1 MTRESVGK
9 TDDKTAEEFK
19 LLAELTKGTAYFSP
33 SAEELPG
40 ILNEILNR
48 ELGLANSADIVL
60 LIDTTSTMKND
71 IDTLKAEVAKVA
83 QKIKDIC
90 PDVRTSIVCYRDL
103 PTKFG
108 NPGYIYK
115 IMTGF
120 TLKTQKVTNAI
131 KNITLSTGQ
140 GNYDIP
146 EAVYE
151 GIMGSLTDL
160 HWSHRAE
167 KKMIILMG
175 DAPPATGKKIYI
187 DKRTGRTVDLEAEHK
202 FTISSIKK
210 KLEEIQLEFEEDEVI
225 QIFPIIIAED

>member
-1 MTRESVGK
+1 
-9 TDDKTAEEFK
+9 
-19 LLAELTKGTAYFSP
+19 
-33 SAEELPG
+33 
-40 ILNEILNR
+40 
-48 ELGLANSADIVL
+48 
-60 LIDTTSTMKND
+60 MKND
-71 IDTLKAEVAKVA
+71 IDTLKAEVVKVA

-103 PTKFG
+103 KTKFG
-108 NPGYIYK
+108 DPGYIYK

-131 KNITLSTGQ
+131 KNITLSKGQ
-140 GNYDIP
+140 GNYDMP

-160 HWSHRAE
+160 NWSHRAE

-175 DAPPATGKKIYI
+175 DAPPATGKKVYI

-210 KLEEIQLEFEEDEVI
+210 KLEEIQLDFEEDKVI